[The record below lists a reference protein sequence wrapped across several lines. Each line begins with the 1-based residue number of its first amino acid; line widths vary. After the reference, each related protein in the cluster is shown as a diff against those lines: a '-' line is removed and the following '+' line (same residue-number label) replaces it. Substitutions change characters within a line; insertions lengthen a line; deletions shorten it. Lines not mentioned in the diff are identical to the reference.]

1 MRLLLLMLLACTLSA
16 ASATE
21 FSGII
26 EMAESISGL
35 QADGKDQD
43 EFIRYTAII
52 ENRLKQ
58 VRSELVNAPPVVA
71 RTLREDLSFCTSEL
85 ERIAAVTG
93 RELVISTSSY
103 RISRGRVVLATPL
116 IRYRIDR
123 NRGTGQSLTPDGQ
136 VADVP
141 LAALPAVDNNGA
153 QEGPLVLGMPTR
165 RFERNLGG
173 KNYIILAAPDLPNV
187 CALTMVSGQT
197 DSELMVALAKLP
209 GLPMQLETRD
219 GAIVRRMAVT
229 RIAPRNLG
237 DDEFA
242 PWK

>member
-1 MRLLLLMLLACTLSA
+1 VRLFLLLLLTCTLSA

-26 EMAESISGL
+26 EMTESISGL

-58 VRSELVNAPPVVA
+58 ARSELVNAPPIVA
-71 RTLREDLSFCTSEL
+71 RTLREDLSFFTAEL

-93 RELVISTSSY
+93 RELVLSTSSY

-141 LAALPAVDNNGA
+141 LAGLPTVDNNGA
-153 QEGPLVLGMPTR
+153 QEGPLVLGVSTR

-173 KNYIILAAPDLPNV
+173 KSYVILVAPDLPNV

-197 DSELMVALAKLP
+197 DNELMVTLAKLP
-209 GLPMQLETRD
+209 GLPMQLETGD
-219 GAIVRRMAVT
+219 GTIVRRISVT
-229 RIAPRNLG
+229 RIVARNLA